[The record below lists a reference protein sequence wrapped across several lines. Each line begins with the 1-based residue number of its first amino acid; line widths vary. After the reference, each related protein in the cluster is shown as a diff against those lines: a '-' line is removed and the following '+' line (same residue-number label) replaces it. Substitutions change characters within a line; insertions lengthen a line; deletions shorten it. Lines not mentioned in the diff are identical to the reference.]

1 MCIGV
6 GQGIALAMERAN
18 KFSRAMT
25 ILIIRHAEKP
35 EHGLSLSDVGWRR
48 AEALIP
54 LFRTCFRAPDK
65 LIAAADSA
73 KSSRPRETLEPMSR
87 AFNLPIDAST
97 LDVNKA
103 AKRLRDQ
110 PAELLVLISWRHQS
124 LPDLARALGASDVPD
139 AWPRNIYDRIWRL
152 MPMAD
157 GALRLADLPMALMPG
172 DSLGDLPLTLRS
184 IASRLLK
191 GGR

>member
-1 MCIGV
+1 
-6 GQGIALAMERAN
+6 
-18 KFSRAMT
+18 MT
-25 ILIIRHAEKP
+25 ILIIRHTEKP
-35 EHGLSLSDVGWRR
+35 SQGPHLSEQGVRR
-48 AEALIP
+48 AEALVP
-54 LFRTCFRAPDK
+54 LFRSCFRTPDK

-97 LDVNKA
+97 LDVNKV
-103 AKRLRDQ
+103 AKRLRDE
-110 PAELLVLISWRHQS
+110 PADSLVLISWRHQS

-139 AWPRNIYDRIWRL
+139 AWPTNVYDRIWRL

-157 GALRLADLPMALMPG
+157 GVLRLADLPMALMPG
-172 DSLGDLPLTLRS
+172 DSLGDSPLTLRS
-184 IASRLLK
+184 IASRVLK